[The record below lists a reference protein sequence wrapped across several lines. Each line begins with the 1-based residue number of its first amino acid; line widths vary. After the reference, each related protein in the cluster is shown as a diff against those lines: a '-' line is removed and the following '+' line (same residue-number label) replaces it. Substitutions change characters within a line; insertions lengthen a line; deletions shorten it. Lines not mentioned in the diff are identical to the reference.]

1 MSRVRIVGGT
11 ITKTTVGDHNIYSD
25 GNIVYNSGKAI
36 TETSDEGIT
45 YGKPKDR
52 PVPTKLHFTDGWW
65 ALDIEGKNKIK
76 RALPGMTVYFHLK
89 TKDIPNGHSVFL
101 SLFDEDN
108 HEKEE
113 PQNKDGKKDKDDAI
127 KLVNTKTKKQVLI
140 GKVTDNKIVQKI
152 SLSGLGTFI
161 NQEDDRCLEL
171 YFRCSY
177 KIENVQYPASIKDY
191 LKVGVIVIDRYKM
204 PGLNSAGSAI
214 ADDMTYGTGVKHS
227 GPVYTEDILKK
238 FKQEYKKNGFD
249 AHKHA
254 RFSNHFI
261 ESGEPLLKEDVQ
273 TTHQDN
279 QNYRAVQDNVR
290 VVKPDVV
297 KIYNAN
303 IISKNKE
310 KNNKG
315 RYSKDEILKLG
326 RLMEFSNMTDF
337 RLWFNFRTLKALLAW
352 GDLSSILE
360 EMIDKFQRSE
370 GGIYENPVLTK
381 SIKENVKTIEYCRK
395 IEDYLAEQLKTNSNK
410 LEEVEDLDPYFVDSN
425 EDMKN
430 AKGKRK
436 DSGKEFSRP
445 AYSYWDSENLAGNL
459 FSGRTLAL
467 NDIWAT
473 EVTVKELEFDGENY
487 KGKYEVT
494 LWDHFGLD
502 KPDLEKFYYGVNGFR
517 AWFLLQHL
525 QGYKP
530 FLSKMT
536 FVKDFKGNLKEGKKE
551 IESKR
556 KAEKE
561 KYDRLKNIGRKKPGE
576 I

>member
-1 MSRVRIVGGT
+1 MSRTRIVGGT
-11 ITKTTVGDHNIYSD
+11 ITKTTRGDHNIYSD
-25 GNIVYNSGKAI
+25 GNIVYNSGTTV
-36 TETSDEGIT
+36 TETSDEGIK
-45 YGKPKDR
+45 YGEPKSS
-52 PVPTKLHFTDGWW
+52 PPASKLHFVDGWW
-65 ALDIEGKNKIK
+65 ALDKEGKSKIK

-89 TKDIPNGHSVFL
+89 TKNIPNGNSVFL

-127 KLVNTKTKKQVLI
+127 KLINSQTKKQVLL
-140 GKVTDNKIVQKI
+140 GKVIDNKIVQKI
-152 SLSGLGTFI
+152 NLSGLGFFI
-161 NQEDDRCLEL
+161 DQEVDKCLDL

-177 KIENVQYPASIKDY
+177 KIENAQYPASIKDY
-191 LKVGVIVIDRYKM
+191 LKVGPVIIDRYKM
-204 PGLNSAGSAI
+204 PGLNSSGLAI
-214 ADDMTYGTGVKHS
+214 ADDMTYGTGTIHN
-227 GPVYTEDILKK
+227 GEVYTADVIKK
-238 FKQEYKKNGFD
+238 FKKEYQLSGFD
-249 AHKHA
+249 NHKHA
-254 RFSNHFI
+254 VFSNHFTFA
-261 ESGEPLLKEDVQ
+261 GEPLLEDTQV
-273 TTHQDN
+273 TNQDN
-279 QNYRAVQDNVR
+279 KNYQAIQDNLR
-290 VVKPDVV
+290 VVKLDAV
-297 KIYNAN
+297 KILNAD
-303 IISKNKE
+303 IIAKNKE

-315 RYSKDEILKLG
+315 RYSKEEILKLG
-326 RLMEFSNMTDF
+326 YLMEFSNLTNF

-352 GDLSSILE
+352 GNLSSILE

-370 GGIYENPVLTK
+370 GGVYENPILTK
-381 SIKENVKTIEYCRK
+381 SIKENQNTIQYCTK
-395 IEDYLAEQLKTNSNK
+395 IEDYLAEQLKTNFNK
-410 LEEVEDLDPYFVDSN
+410 LEEVEDLEPYFADSN
-425 EDMKN
+425 QDMRN
-430 AKGKRK
+430 TKGNRK

-473 EVTVKELEFDGENY
+473 EVILKELEFEGENY

-502 KPDLEKFYYGVNGFR
+502 KPDLEKFYYNINGFR

-536 FVKDFKGNLKEGKKE
+536 FIKDFKGNLKEGKKE

-556 KAEKE
+556 KLEQE
-561 KYDRLKNIGRKKPGE
+561 RYDRLKNMGRKKPGE